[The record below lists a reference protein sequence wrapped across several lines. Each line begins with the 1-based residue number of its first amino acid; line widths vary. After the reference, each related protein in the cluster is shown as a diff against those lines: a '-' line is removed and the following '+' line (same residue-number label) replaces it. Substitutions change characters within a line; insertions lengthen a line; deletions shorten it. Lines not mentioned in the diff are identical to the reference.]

1 MANEDLRTSLRL
13 PAALVRRVR
22 IRAAYFG
29 VSVSAVLA
37 DTLDRLLPEEEAY
50 EELERLRK
58 QKAERL
64 REAGADTET
73 AATEL
78 QRLASEMLETIRED
92 RRKRE
97 AEKAAEE
104 EERRKSVEL
113 LERLRRQGTG
123 AVVKILADLENFP
136 NPPRISRSSMIK
148 VY

>member
-1 MANEDLRTSLRL
+1 MSDEDLRTSLRL

-113 LERLRRQGTG
+113 LERLRRQGL
-123 AVVKILADLENFP
+123 V
-136 NPPRISRSSMIK
+136 RW
-148 VY
+148 